1 MFERFAEAFRPDR
14 HSLPGPHRDRPLP
27 DGLADVPGAAELV
40 HRFGGTSFNRGL
52 YRILPVENMDRWNQV
67 AWQTWPNLDA
77 RFWVIAI
84 DWHGRLYG
92 IDYSTAERDERGWCM
107 SGLVPHSGK
116 HGEFGDDLIGFH
128 DIRLVDRMNGA
139 ISSGYFAEWLEAG
152 GDEPAFDQCVN
163 QKIPYFLGGC
173 ADEVDDLELSDL
185 DVYWHLS
192 SQLICWARTVP
203 KDKWENGVITVPVN
217 ITID

>member
-1 MFERFAEAFRPDR
+1 MQARSHRAVEDKDFYEHPGDR
-14 HSLPGPHRDRPLP
+14 IAYFDKGFTYKT
-27 DGLADVPGAAELV
+27 DGLKRGQIGIKKAAGA
-40 HRFGGTSFNRGL
+40 S
-52 YRILPVENMDRWNQV
+52 
-67 AWQTWPNLDA
+67 
-77 RFWVIAI
+77 
-84 DWHGRLYG
+84 
-92 IDYSTAERDERGWCM
+92 
-107 SGLVPHSGK
+107 
-116 HGEFGDDLIGFH
+116 LIGFH